1 VLEVG
6 LPADGPG
13 YLALEGALREI
24 LGGRVRHGGAL
35 LAPFGIR
42 FVVAGTGD
50 LPAEAVDRLSEQLE
64 LDLIQTAGGLSIYEA
79 ASPLPIAAAV
89 GPESAESA
97 QSAGLGPSVEVT
109 RAPHAALAPHEG
121 TWTGRVP
128 FDGSGAVL
136 FSTPFDGRW
145 RLTADGDPGRAI
157 RAFGWSQGFAATFPA
172 DDVRIAYA
180 GTWIRTLEIAA
191 LALLWA
197 AALWITRVRASPRQ
211 VAAPRGRP
219 EHDRGEPVPVEAAS

>member
-13 YLALEGALREI
+13 YAALEDALREI

-50 LPAEAVDRLSEQLE
+50 LPPEAAARLSDQLE

-89 GPESAESA
+89 GPESAEA
-97 QSAGLGPSVEVT
+97 ADSAGLGPSVEVA
-109 RAPHAALAPHEG
+109 RAPRAALAPHEG
-121 TWTGRVP
+121 TWEGRVP
-128 FDGSGAVL
+128 FEGSGAVL

-145 RLTADGDPGRAI
+145 RLTTDGEPDQGI
-157 RAFGWSQGFAATFPA
+157 RAFGWSQGFGATFPA
-172 DDVRIAYA
+172 DDVRISYA
-180 GTWIRTLEIAA
+180 GTWMRTLEIAA

-197 AALWITRVRASPRQ
+197 AALWITRIRASPRP
-211 VAAPRGRP
+211 VAAPSGRP
-219 EHDRGEPVPVEAAS
+219 EHDRGEPVPVEAGS